1 VRQRAAAATN
11 RVHEVS
17 DYTVIA
23 EVGEALARVLWEE
36 IQLDPQV
43 NLLIDNE
50 NRISLQSP
58 KDLAE
63 DNSVRLSLY
72 LYRIVEDA
80 QLKNQPMSV
89 GEGRRQRVAPLALD
103 LFYLV
108 TPLVGTPREQQIVL
122 GKAMEVFYDRA
133 LLEGTD
139 LSPAMNAAGE
149 EVRVVLNPVSL
160 EETTRVW
167 QALEMSY
174 RLSVCYVVRVV
185 LVDSRRSRMATP
197 VLARQGEFAG

>member
-1 VRQRAAAATN
+1 
-11 RVHEVS
+11 VS

-23 EVGEALARVLWEE
+23 EVGEALVGVLWEE

-43 NLLIDNE
+43 SLLIDNE

-63 DNSVRLSLY
+63 DNSVRLSIY
-72 LYRIVEDA
+72 LYRIVEDPH
-80 QLKNQPMSV
+80 LKNQSMGIV
-89 GEGRRQRVAPLALD
+89 EGRRQRVAPLALD

-149 EVRVVLNPVSL
+149 EVRIVLNPVSL

-185 LVDSRRSRMATP
+185 LVDSRRSRVAIP
-197 VLARQGEFAG
+197 VLSRQGEFSG

>member
-1 VRQRAAAATN
+1 M
-11 RVHEVS
+11 S

-43 NLLIDNE
+43 SLIIDNE
-50 NRISLQSP
+50 NRISLESP
-58 KDLAE
+58 KELAE
-63 DNSVRLSLY
+63 DNSVRLSIF
-72 LYRIVEDA
+72 LYRVVENA
-80 QLKNQPMSV
+80 FLKNQSNV
-89 GEGRRQRVAPLALD
+89 STDGRRQRVPPLALD
-103 LFYLV
+103 LCYLV

-122 GKAMEVFYDRA
+122 GKVMQVFYDRA

-139 LSPAMNAAGE
+139 LSVGMTDASE

-167 QALEMSY
+167 QALELSY
-174 RLSVCYVVRVV
+174 RLSVCYVVRIA
-185 LVDSRRSRMATP
+185 LVDSRRSRQTVP
-197 VLARQGEFAG
+197 VVEREGQFAGR

>member
-1 VRQRAAAATN
+1 
-11 RVHEVS
+11 VS

-23 EVGEALARVLWEE
+23 EVSEALVRVLWEE

-63 DNSVRLSLY
+63 DNSVRLSVY
-72 LYRIVEDA
+72 LYRLIEDPH
-80 QLKNQPMSV
+80 LKNQPMGA

-122 GKAMEVFYDRA
+122 GKAMEVFFDRA
-133 LLEGTD
+133 LLEGAD

-149 EVRVVLNPVSL
+149 EVRVVLNPESL

-167 QALEMSY
+167 QALDLCY

-185 LVDSRRSRMATP
+185 MVDSRRSRVGTP
-197 VLARQGEFAG
+197 VLSREGEFAG

>member
-1 VRQRAAAATN
+1 M
-11 RVHEVS
+11 S

-23 EVGEALARVLWEE
+23 EVGESLVGVLWEE

-43 NLLIDNE
+43 SLLIDNE

-63 DNSVRLSLY
+63 DNSVRLSIY
-72 LYRIVEDA
+72 LYRIVEDPH
-80 QLKNQPMSV
+80 LKNQPMGIV
-89 GEGRRQRVAPLALD
+89 EGRRQRVAPLALD

-108 TPLVGTPREQQIVL
+108 TPLVGTPREQQILL

-139 LSPAMNAAGE
+139 VSPAMNAAGE
-149 EVRVVLNPVSL
+149 EVRIVLNPVSL

-185 LVDSRRSRMATP
+185 LVDSRRSRVAMP
-197 VLARQGEFAG
+197 VLSRRGEFSG